1 MGSAQHLSSSEL
13 ESKIGAV
20 IAFASK
26 VNHMPSYDEERLL
39 RPNAIPT
46 GLNLRSANNT
56 ASDDRRF
63 MAVLDSL
70 ANLSISEERHQVHAI
85 GMTVFSGSAS
95 GMAVQLVISGNRD
108 IPNATEQH

>member
-39 RPNAIPT
+39 RPTAIPT
-46 GLNLRSANNT
+46 GLLNLRSANNT
-56 ASDDRRF
+56 ASDNRRF

-70 ANLSISEERHQVHAI
+70 ANLSISEKRHQVHAI

-95 GMAVQLVISGNRD
+95 RMAV
-108 IPNATEQH
+108 